1 MATRVASLYAEIGAE
16 TSGLKKG
23 LAETKNGLN
32 KTKQDFRSMGSVGKT
47 TFTELSS
54 AINVANQVWGAAQG
68 FIRDTAG
75 EVVNYARQVRG
86 LQTAIGATPEQASK
100 LIQVA
105 DDVDISFQQL
115 TSALEAGIRKGVKPT
130 IENIA
135 ALSDEYLS
143 LAPGVERT
151 EYLMEKFGR
160 TGQDLA
166 RLMEL
171 GSDKIGEMGDS
182 IEGTA
187 RLMDQK
193 ALDAAENYRVALD
206 NLSDSAMDVKLSIGQ
221 NLIPELQKV
230 ADVMTRNIEITRILN
245 AAEDA
250 NLITTLERTRAG
262 SFLFGSEEANMKQV
276 EKIAKKLEGYNKML
290 ADADKRSRSA
300 GRSTDT
306 HRVAVTTLDGT
317 LQSAN
322 RDLAEQQAVLDGIVS
337 PAKAA
342 GNAVLAIAAA
352 EDAAYRNARNWK
364 SSMGETVSLLDR
376 LNTMDISFGDK
387 IKDQLDKMAWDAAG
401 GDIIQ
406 QAAGRINLALEAG
419 RLTPEQA
426 ESMLGELLVAADTL
440 EADIND
446 VDLGTLAKTIADD
459 LHIPLDEAKL
469 KAQEAIL
476 AIEAGALKKYV
487 YTIEIKYNDGGYH
500 PAFPTKDG
508 APIVATGGINLN
520 PNKQERASGGAV
532 NIGTSYLVG
541 ERGVEMF
548 TPGASGYIT
557 PNNALGGGDTII
569 QNIYQLPGED
579 TGALA
584 AKVVAMLSRG
594 NRRAQAGAGYAGV

>member
-16 TSGLKKG
+16 TGGLKKG
-23 LAETKNGLN
+23 LADTKTGLN
-32 KTKQDFRSMGSVGKT
+32 KTKQDFKSMGTVGKT
-47 TFTELSS
+47 TFMELSS
-54 AINVANQVWGAAQG
+54 AIGLANQVLGAAQG

-75 EVVNYARQVRG
+75 EVLNYAKQVRS
-86 LQTAIGATPEQASK
+86 LTTAIGATPEEASK

-105 DDVDISFQQL
+105 DDVGISFEQMN
-115 TSALEAGIRKGVKPT
+115 SAMEAGIRKGVKPT
-130 IENIA
+130 IENIGK
-135 ALSDEYLS
+135 LSDEYLS
-143 LAPGVERT
+143 LAPGIERT
-151 EYLMEKFGR
+151 EFLMKQFGR

-171 GSDKIGEMGDS
+171 GSGKIDEMGDS

-187 RLMDQK
+187 RLMDQD
-193 ALDAAENYRVALD
+193 ALDAAEDYRVALD
-206 NLSDSAMDVKLSIGQ
+206 NLSDAAMDVKLSIGQ

-290 ADADKRSRSA
+290 EDADKRSRSA
-300 GRSTDT
+300 GRSTDI

-322 RDLAEQQAVLDGIVS
+322 RDLAEQQAILDGTVS
-337 PAKAA
+337 PAKEAA
-342 GNAVLAIAAA
+342 NAILAIAAA
-352 EDAAYRNARNWK
+352 EDAAYLKARNWK
-364 SSMGETVSLLDR
+364 SSMGETVGLLDR

-401 GDIIQ
+401 GDVIQ
-406 QAAGRINLALEAG
+406 QATDRVNLALQAGRITE
-419 RLTPEQA
+419 PQA
-426 ESMLGELLVAADTL
+426 KEMLGELLSAADTL

-446 VDLGTLAKTIADD
+446 VDFDTLAQTIADD

-469 KAQEAIL
+469 KAQEAIA
-476 AIEAGALKKYV
+476 AIEAGALKSYV

-500 PAFPTKDG
+500 PSFGEGKT
-508 APIVATGGINLN
+508 IIATGDGSGTGDQGG
-520 PNKQERASGGAV
+520 PRASGGAV
-532 NIGTSYLVG
+532 NVGTSYLVG
-541 ERGVEMF
+541 ERGPEMF
-548 TPGASGYIT
+548 TAGANGYIT
-557 PNNALGGGDTII
+557 PNNQLGGGDTII

-579 TGALA
+579 VGALA
-584 AKVVAMLSRG
+584 SKVVAMLSRG
-594 NRRAQAGAGYAGV
+594 NRRAAAGAGYAGV